1 MAQETNE
8 SESSRSSTN
17 ESKAWIYLESHSWS
31 HLTVRV
37 LATGQSTG
45 VDTLVV
51 LAGPLWAA
59 VRVLAT
65 LPGNTAPIVRV
76 AVVAGQTLTL
86 RAGTDILTLGPLAAD
101 TLLLHTGVDSAVS
114 SRIGNLSW
122 TAARRRQNFQQH

>member
-1 MAQETNE
+1 M
-8 SESSRSSTN
+8 
-17 ESKAWIYLESHSWS
+17 S

-101 TLLLHTGVDSAVS
+101 TLNTGVDSAVS
-114 SRIGNLSW
+114 SSIGNLSW